1 MAKLKHV
8 ALCIK
13 DARGTAA
20 FFKKFFEMTVVE
32 QADTAEYAY
41 AFLTDG
47 DMDLALLQF
56 KTEELARKAGVE
68 SGRDYVGVHH
78 IGFLVDD
85 PRAMY
90 RRLKEGGAEIPL
102 PLGAMTGPGVYFD
115 FKVRDPNG
123 ILIDVGHGWP
133 GAKPSGSV
141 R

>member
-8 ALCIK
+8 AICAK

-20 FFKKFFEMTVVE
+20 FFEKFFEMRVVE
-32 QADTAEYAY
+32 QAETEEYAY

-56 KTEELARKAGVE
+56 KTDELARRAGVE
-68 SGRDYVGVHH
+68 GGREYVGVHH

-85 PRAMY
+85 PRAAF
-90 RRLKEGGAEIPL
+90 RRMKEGGAEIPL

-123 ILIDVGHGWP
+123 ILIDVGHEWP
-133 GAKPSGSV
+133 GTKSSGSAQ
-141 R
+141 